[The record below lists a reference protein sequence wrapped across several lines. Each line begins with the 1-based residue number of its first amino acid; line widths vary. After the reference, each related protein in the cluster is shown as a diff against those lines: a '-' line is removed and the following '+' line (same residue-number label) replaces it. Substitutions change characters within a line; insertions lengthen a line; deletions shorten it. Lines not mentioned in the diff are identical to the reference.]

1 MNMYDY
7 TLPLIMFYFVRITH
21 TDLNAARDWLL
32 EMGRGATVSGVDLL
46 YCMALPREI
55 LQSVEIEAVKT
66 ARVSGDYLLSKVC
79 ITLNVNVY
87 ISSKIL
93 STGSFI

>member
-1 MNMYDY
+1 MLLFNCC
-7 TLPLIMFYFVRITH
+7 FRITH

-32 EMGRGATVSGVDLL
+32 EMGLAAEAFGIELI

-66 ARVSGDYLLSKVC
+66 ARVSGDYILSKVSHKV
-79 ITLNVNVY
+79 TN
-87 ISSKIL
+87 
-93 STGSFI
+93 FIESCKLCNKNNL

>member
-7 TLPLIMFYFVRITH
+7 TLPLIMSYFFRITH

-46 YCMALPREI
+46 YCMALPR
-55 LQSVEIEAVKT
+55 
-66 ARVSGDYLLSKVC
+66 
-79 ITLNVNVY
+79 
-87 ISSKIL
+87 
-93 STGSFI
+93 